1 MGALKGYRQ
10 TQLLQA
16 ARLSAW
22 AAAGLFGLL
31 SAWQVAS
38 IVLASEAGGTHL
50 GASPEAA
57 SEKAAPREAPL
68 PEIERFAAIWQK
80 MDPNREKQSGGP
92 TPPPDPYPEMRLLAT
107 VIEAG
112 NNYALLQIKR
122 GTNKLL
128 REGQSFEDIKVV
140 EVKDKEATVAVPNF
154 TKVLKIER

>member
-10 TQLLQA
+10 TRLLKA

-38 IVLASEAGGTHL
+38 LVLAFETGSAPSGT
-50 GASPEAA
+50 GPGTAP
-57 SEKAAPREAPL
+57 EKAAPREAPL
-68 PEIERFAAIWQK
+68 PEIGRFAVIWQK
-80 MDPNREKQSGGP
+80 MDPNREKQTAGP
-92 TPPPDPYPEMRLLAT
+92 TPPPDAYPEMRLLAT

-112 NNYALLQIKR
+112 NNYALLQVKR

-128 REGQSFEDIKVV
+128 REGQAFEDIKVL
-140 EVKDKEATVAVPNF
+140 EVKDKEATVAVPNYK
-154 TKVLKIER
+154 KVLKIER